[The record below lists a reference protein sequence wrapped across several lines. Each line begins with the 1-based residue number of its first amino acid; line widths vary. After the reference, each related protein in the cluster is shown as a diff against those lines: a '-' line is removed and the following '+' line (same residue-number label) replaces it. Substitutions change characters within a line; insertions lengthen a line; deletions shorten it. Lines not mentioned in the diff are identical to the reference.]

1 VFLVLVHVFYNF
13 MVQLVASSMFFVVMM
28 MMNVTTSL
36 VLLHMM
42 HMVFV
47 LMGMLMAGWVNVLVV
62 LVMFHGMPHFL

>member
-1 VFLVLVHVFYNF
+1 MFLVLVQMLDLVV
-13 MVQLVASSMFFVVMM
+13 VQLVTSRVLFVVMVVM
-28 MMNVTTSL
+28 HMTAFVMI
-36 VLLHMM
+36 LHVV